1 MKHVP
6 LLALTLFVAACGGQ
20 VEPTDEPRASGDTT
34 PTTSTV
40 PVEQSTLTPPRILLR
55 SAVGD
60 QEAVRGSSC
69 VDSSAQGTGVC
80 ADSGPVY
87 PEAVTVA
94 LAGDEVTFVF
104 EGARIVRPSSCHS
117 DDEQGC
123 LGYVHV
129 RPLGCDDRL
138 VARVPLER
146 GSETHWTIE
155 LERGAYQLDVFG
167 YFATDERT
175 TGDVSGTL
183 GLVVGGGP
191 KEYDAL
197 GVTQIKPSMQVCPF
211 AA

>member
-1 MKHVP
+1 VKHVP
-6 LLALTLFVAACGGQ
+6 LLALAMFVAACGGQ
-20 VEPTDEPRASGDTT
+20 VEPTDEPRSSGETT
-34 PTTSTV
+34 PASSTV
-40 PVEQSTLTPPRILLR
+40 PVEQATQTPPKILLR

-69 VDSSAQGTGVC
+69 VNSSARGTGVC

-94 LAGDEVTFVF
+94 LDGDEVTFVF
-104 EGARIVRPSSCHS
+104 EGARIVRPSGCHS
-117 DDEQGC
+117 DDDQGC

-129 RPLGCDDRL
+129 RPLGCDDRQ
-138 VARVPLER
+138 VARLPLTR
-146 GSETHWTIE
+146 GPETRWTID

-167 YFATDERT
+167 YFETDAGT
-175 TGDVSGTL
+175 SGDVSGTL

-197 GVTQIKPSMQVCPF
+197 GVTEVKPSMQVCPF